1 MKRIFLFSALLATQ
15 FAPLGCRSDVIVAKD
30 GSDGGVMGTDGQDG
44 SVVAEAGLDSGVMAA
59 DGSDSSAVANDG
71 PDSGVVAEA
80 GPGSGA
86 FKTAITPDIVG
97 CGPGVPACEAPT
109 IQCCFSPGSPGS
121 GTVGGSCVLATG
133 ICTDEWELLCDGPED
148 CSSGM
153 ICSGN
158 PASDPSTVCATTP
171 SVYEI
176 CHDHTQ
182 CPSSAPNCCPV
193 EMNETDG
200 PQLGECDTRTVLTNG
215 ACDTP

>member
-1 MKRIFLFSALLATQ
+1 MKRVFLCSALLATQ
-15 FAPLGCRSDVIVAKD
+15 LAPLGCRGDVIVARD
-30 GSDGGVMGTDGQDG
+30 GSDSGVMATDGLDSG
-44 SVVAEAGLDSGVMAA
+44 VMAADGLDSGVMAA
-59 DGSDSSAVANDG
+59 DGSDGSDG
-71 PDSGVVAEA
+71 PDSGVMAKA
-80 GPGSGA
+80 GPDSGA

-109 IQCCFSPGSPGS
+109 IQCCFSPGS
-121 GTVGGSCVLATG
+121 GTGGGGCALATG
-133 ICTDEWELLCDGPED
+133 ICTVQWELLCDGPED
-148 CSSGM
+148 CDGGM

-158 PASDPSTVCATTP
+158 PDSDPSTVCAATP
-171 SVYEI
+171 SVYQI

-193 EMNETDG
+193 DMNETDG